1 MTMISEFPLFLFTT
15 LGGLAAGAYVA
26 AAIFPDVDRKPK
38 RPWLFPLVCLAL
50 LGVGLLGVL
59 GHLGHPERFLLAMSN
74 PSSMIA
80 EEAYWSI
87 AFGALMLVD
96 FVLLLRRGA
105 SPRAVRVVAAVAAGA
120 LMCIMGWAYFT
131 SYGNPAWAAWQTLPL
146 FVLGDLAMGSALWA
160 LMREGA
166 YRSDAFA
173 AAFAALGA
181 LVVASIALTAA
192 HFAGLGHDALPFA
205 AAVVLVVA
213 GVAFGW
219 LAWKDRLSG
228 AVAPVLAFVCAFAGV
243 AVARYAFYAASVL

>member
-1 MTMISEFPLFLFTT
+1 
-15 LGGLAAGAYVA
+15 
-26 AAIFPDVDRKPK
+26 
-38 RPWLFPLVCLAL
+38 
-50 LGVGLLGVL
+50 
-59 GHLGHPERFLLAMSN
+59 
-74 PSSMIA
+74 
-80 EEAYWSI
+80 
-87 AFGALMLVD
+87 
-96 FVLLLRRGA
+96 
-105 SPRAVRVVAAVAAGA
+105 
-120 LMCIMGWAYFT
+120 
-131 SYGNPAWAAWQTLPL
+131 
-146 FVLGDLAMGSALWA
+146 MGSALWA

-192 HFAGLGHDALPFA
+192 HFAGFGYGVLPFA
-205 AAVVLVVA
+205 VAVVLVVA